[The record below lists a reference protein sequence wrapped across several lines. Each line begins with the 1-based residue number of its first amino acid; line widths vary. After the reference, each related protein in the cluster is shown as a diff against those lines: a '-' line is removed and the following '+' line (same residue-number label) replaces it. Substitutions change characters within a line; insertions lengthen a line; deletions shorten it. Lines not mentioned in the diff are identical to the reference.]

1 MTTRR
6 RTISKQ
12 INSKSNPFVIK
23 TYFEAICKCLG
34 KSALRE
40 NFNPKPERHTEK
52 PNQINQAFILT
63 KALNRE
69 REREVY
75 PISFICVWTT
85 FKHQVQDLYA
95 PQNVLV
101 FLSDR
106 RPKTHFR
113 HEQGYHW
120 LYALICS
127 FIFPQKATFE
137 VNGVEHQKTANN
149 EKNFKP
155 NKWFSEVIKKTFATT
170 FNQPKL
176 QHTKTYNI
184 LLFFCVKGRRY
195 TLQSVTAKNNG
206 HV

>member
-1 MTTRR
+1 MQYEKTSTLNQNA
-6 RTISKQ
+6 TQK
-12 INSKSNPFVIK
+12 NPIK
-23 TYFEAICKCLG
+23 
-34 KSALRE
+34 
-40 NFNPKPERHTEK
+40 
-52 PNQINQAFILT
+52 LT
-63 KALNRE
+63 KPLSWPRHWIE

-75 PISFICVWTT
+75 PISFIYVWTT

-101 FLSDR
+101 FRSDR
-106 RPKTHFR
+106 RPKPHFR

-127 FIFPQKATFE
+127 FIYPQKATFE

-155 NKWFSEVIKKTFATT
+155 NNWFSEVIKKTFATT

-176 QHTKTYNI
+176 QQTKT
-184 LLFFCVKGRRY
+184 
-195 TLQSVTAKNNG
+195 
-206 HV
+206 

>member
-1 MTTRR
+1 MQIWRRQSEAGSNKKTQKLTHSWSNQFWNRIEKVSLKVQYDGTSTLNQNTT
-6 RTISKQ
+6 K
-12 INSKSNPFVIK
+12 
-23 TYFEAICKCLG
+23 
-34 KSALRE
+34 
-40 NFNPKPERHTEK
+40 K
-52 PNQINQAFILT
+52 PNQINQIFILT
-63 KALNRE
+63 KALK

-75 PISFICVWTT
+75 PISFIYVWTT